1 MENLPAL
8 RVAIVIASKGRPHT
22 LSQWRELLE
31 DQTIKPSSVVYS
43 VSHDR
48 DLPEENRLFPSHVIV
63 KGAAG
68 ASRQRNRGIEAVL
81 HDCDLLAFFDDDYIP
96 ATNCIENIAEFMH
109 RNPDVAG
116 ANGLLLRDGINS
128 EAVDFEDAKAIL
140 KDYIDGQPDDFSIKK
155 DLVGLYGCNM
165 VFRASAIGNIRF
177 DEKLPLYSWQEDIDF
192 AVQVGRNGRTVA
204 TNSFAGIHQGIKS
217 SRTSGKQLGYS
228 QIANP
233 IYLIRKGTMPATFGV
248 RLMIKNVISNHV
260 KIFKPE
266 RWVDRR
272 GRTVGNW
279 LAIRDLLTNRL
290 DPEKILRF

>member
-260 KIFKPE
+260 KLFKPE

>member
-48 DLPEENRLFPSHVIV
+48 DLPEENWLFPSHVIV

-260 KIFKPE
+260 KLFKPE

>member
-140 KDYIDGQPDDFSIKK
+140 KDYIEGQPDDFSIKK

-260 KIFKPE
+260 KLFKPE

>member
-8 RVAIVIASKGRPHT
+8 RIAIVIVSKGRPHT

-165 VFRASAIGNIRF
+165 VFRASAIANIRF

-260 KIFKPE
+260 KLFKPE